1 MRRAAC
7 AGLNAQELHAILDAS
22 RITNSLAPTHLPA
35 TSPSLTQGF
44 RCDNAHFEITSQ
56 CNLACVYC
64 AVSQPG
70 YQGLTLSQDQA
81 KRVADW
87 LLDHGVAN
95 INLNGHGETTIVPE
109 WEKIVQPLLRSKAK
123 CHIITNASKA
133 FSEDEIDALCRL
145 KTITISCDTLDPI
158 LHARLRR
165 KSKLHHLLNSIS
177 RIRLAAEQR
186 GLKPPLILL
195 SCVLGAEN
203 SEHLEEYILTAKCMG
218 IHAIQFCSLTDYPM
232 PEDSSFKLHPLST
245 LSKEKLRKLKQL
257 LLTHTP
263 KNEGSGAEF
272 LSVQAGIYTEID
284 ANLA

>member
-1 MRRAAC
+1 M
-7 AGLNAQELHAILDAS
+7 
-22 RITNSLAPTHLPA
+22 APSHLLS

-44 RCDNAHFEITSQ
+44 RCDSAHFEITSN

-87 LLDHGVAN
+87 LLTHEVTN
-95 INLNGHGETTIVPE
+95 INLNGHGETTIVPG
-109 WEKIVQPLLRSKAK
+109 WEKIVQPLLTSKAK
-123 CHIITNASKA
+123 CHIITNASKSY
-133 FSEDEIDALCRL
+133 SEAEIDALCRL
-145 KTITISCDTLDPI
+145 KTITISCDTLDPV

-165 KSKLHHLLNSIS
+165 KSQLRHVLHAIS
-177 RIRLAAEQR
+177 RIREAAQQR
-186 GLKPPLILL
+186 GLRPPLILL

-203 SEHLEEYILTAKCMG
+203 SEQLEEYILTAQCMG

-232 PEDSSFKLHPLST
+232 PEDASFKLRPLSALT
-245 LSKEKLRKLKQL
+245 KEQLSKLKQV
-257 LLTHTP
+257 LLTHAK
-263 KNEGSGAEF
+263 KNDGAGAEF
-272 LSVQAGIYTEID
+272 LSIQAGIFTEID